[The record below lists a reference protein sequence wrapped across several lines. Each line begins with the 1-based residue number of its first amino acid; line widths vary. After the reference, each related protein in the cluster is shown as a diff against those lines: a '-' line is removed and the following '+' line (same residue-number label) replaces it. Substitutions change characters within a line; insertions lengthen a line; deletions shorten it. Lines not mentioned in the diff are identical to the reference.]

1 MNVSVSLAQYAEK
14 SFKAQTTVAHDARL
28 AYASIVELECLEK

>member
-1 MNVSVSLAQYAEK
+1 MNVSVSLAWFAGK

-28 AYASIVELECLEK
+28 AYAFTVELKC